1 MQRHHLRT
9 LAALYAHPLQHG
21 VRVSKVEALLRALG
35 AEVSELDGRRL
46 KIVMPGGQETWI
58 RLGCGIQSPD
68 LDSEA
73 MLRVRHLLQEAG
85 LQPSIPSPMQLPPG
99 AIRAIGWFCISTT
112 TTPMFCSWR
121 AMGSSMRCSSPMVAG
136 PATNP
141 SPIVTIGTRLA
152 SGRRL
157 TLNI

>member
-85 LQPSIPSPMQLPPG
+85 VTAEHPEPEADRHVEDHGRDRDGRLLHSPPP
-99 AIRAIGWFCISTT
+99 FVS
-112 TTPMFCSWR
+112 
-121 AMGSSMRCSSPMVAG
+121 V
-136 PATNP
+136 
-141 SPIVTIGTRLA
+141 
-152 SGRRL
+152 
-157 TLNI
+157 